1 MSGIL
6 NLLLTAKTSTS
17 LKAAPSLITSFG
29 ASNINTLTYNATL
42 PAGALLLA
50 HFGIETNSA
59 TPGDITSVI
68 GGGLTW
74 TKLTSVNA
82 ATSEGQ
88 SAHVWYAINNT
99 GTSIA
104 PFGIF
109 WTGSAYDDMAFTVSS
124 WSGVNLASPFSGGST
139 VTYGTPNNGRA
150 SLTLTNSVPY
160 VTHVVF
166 NSQPTSASLYAMDN
180 STPVQA
186 VTEGGNTLWEYIY
199 LGYNPINAAG
209 SQTYLSGGTAQRYA
223 AIGLVLTAA

>member
-17 LKAAPSLITSFG
+17 LKSAPSLITSFST
-29 ASNINTLTYNATL
+29 SNQSLLTYNATL

-59 TPGDITSVI
+59 TPGDITNVN

-82 ATSEGQ
+82 ASSAGQ

-99 GTSIA
+99 GASKI
-104 PFGIF
+104 PFDVTWG
-109 WTGSAYDDMAFTVSS
+109 GSGYDDMAWTLSS

-139 VTYGTPNNGRA
+139 VTYGTPNNARA
-150 SLTLTNSVPY
+150 SLTLTNSAPC

-186 VTEGGNTLWEYIY
+186 VTENGNTLWEYIY
-199 LGYNPINAAG
+199 LGYKPINAAG
-209 SQTYLSGGTAQRYA
+209 SQTYLSGGTAQQYA